1 MEAPEHLNVRFRR
14 EYRNCIPA
22 RRVHAQLSGS
32 FRFAA
37 ASDFGYSADYF
48 GDLRLLLRE
57 GDAIG
62 SSTVRNFTVLSNVL
76 GSPAQARYNDSGNV
90 IVKVT
95 DAAGAQHLVLIAV
108 P

>member
-1 MEAPEHLNVRFRR
+1 ML
-14 EYRNCIPA
+14 
-22 RRVHAQLSGS
+22 
-32 FRFAA
+32 AA
-37 ASDFGYSADYF
+37 TMQGVGITTANDVGLWATDYF

-62 SSTVRNFTVLSNVL
+62 STTVRNFTVLSNVL

>member
-1 MEAPEHLNVRFRR
+1 M
-14 EYRNCIPA
+14 
-22 RRVHAQLSGS
+22 
-32 FRFAA
+32 
-37 ASDFGYSADYF
+37 
-48 GDLRLLLRE
+48 

-76 GSPAQARYNDSGNV
+76 GSPAQARCNDSGNV

-95 DAAGAQHLVLIAV
+95 DTAGAQHLVLIAV